1 MHKMDSQNSLLSVS
15 GLNSRLARGSESIF
29 EELDA
34 RFRHQLCTLID
45 RKLND
50 RFKRRQDPDD
60 IYQSVMKSFY
70 VRVQDGQYYFESY
83 DRLWAML
90 RTIAQCKLLKRV
102 ERDQAAKRDVRRE
115 SSTPAEEA
123 CLPVELE
130 PDEIPARILGD
141 LLEQVLDELHGP
153 WPEIFRLQLYGY
165 AIEEVL
171 QIILS
176 NLPEPYPRI
185 LQLRLQGHSEQ
196 EIATRLGCQRGMV
209 RYRLKRIQQRL
220 SQLLSASP

>member
-1 MHKMDSQNSLLSVS
+1 MDSQNIPLSVS
-15 GLNSRLARGSESIF
+15 GLNTRLARGSESVF

-60 IYQSVMKSFY
+60 IYQSVMRSFF
-70 VRVQDGQYYFESY
+70 VRVQNGEYYFEDY

-90 RTIAQCKLLKRV
+90 RTIAQRKLLKRV
-102 ERDQAAKRDVRRE
+102 EKDQAAKRDVRRE
-115 SSTPAEEA
+115 SSIPADDVPLPEA
-123 CLPVELE
+123 LD
-130 PDEIPARILGD
+130 PDAVPARILGD
-141 LLEQVLDELHGP
+141 LLEKVLDELPGP
-153 WPEIFRLQLYGY
+153 WPDIYRLQLFGY
-165 AIEEVL
+165 AVEEVL

-185 LQLRLQGHSEQ
+185 LQLRLQGCSEQ
-196 EIATRLGCQRGMV
+196 EIATRLGCQRGKV
-209 RYRLKRIQQRL
+209 RYRLQRIQQRL